1 MLRTRCCSH
10 LRRPSSTSQASRQR
24 ERSDVFHGD
33 PRLRRFSTRLM
44 QDSRGVPN
52 EEIAAMLGPGTVE
65 AFRFAEHVLRGRRRR
80 TTDEPAFCHSADIA
94 IRAAD
99 LGYGERVLK
108 ACLLHDVVEDGAAHL
123 VEMALFLQQMNE
135 QFGEEVGRDVRVLTN
150 RYAKILE
157 ERPIRE
163 RLGAPLP
170 FDESGRQALAT
181 AIRDYRQGLPE
192 SLQRNFGY
200 EFHQV
205 LEWLIPT
212 LDLEMGRAR
221 ARVDDRHTLLSELQL
236 QSYRLFTVEM
246 ADDSRSRP
254 GGFCEVPLVVKAMDL
269 VDNLRTA
276 EVVTW
281 RSLDRILLKVEMF
294 LDSTFFLMAWIREQG
309 IPNRT
314 FPLLYDFLKHQLVE
328 QMEERARALE
338 FLADT
343 RFALLAE
350 FLRRQIRRLHRKY
363 HVGPKPVRTLGR
375 LRRAIRDLN
384 DREQG
389 RYAPAL
395 LGQAGLRP
403 LR

>member
-1 MLRTRCCSH
+1 
-10 LRRPSSTSQASRQR
+10 
-24 ERSDVFHGD
+24 
-33 PRLRRFSTRLM
+33 M
-44 QDSRGVPN
+44 QDSRGVSD
-52 EEIAAMLGPGTVE
+52 EEIAGMLGPGTVE

-94 IRAAD
+94 LRAAD

-108 ACLLHDVVEDGAAHL
+108 CALLHDVVEDGAAHL
-123 VEMALFLQQMNE
+123 VEMDLFLQQMHE
-135 QFGEEVGRDVRVLTN
+135 RFGSEVGRDVRILTN
-150 RYAKILE
+150 RYAKILD

-163 RLGAPLP
+163 RLSSPPP
-170 FDESGRQALAT
+170 FDESGRQALAE
-181 AIRDYRQGLPE
+181 AVREYRQGLPE
-192 SLQRNFGY
+192 SLRRDFGY
-200 EFHQV
+200 EFHQI

-212 LDLEMGRAR
+212 LDLDLGRVR

-246 ADDSRSRP
+246 ADDARDRP

-294 LDSTFFLMAWIREQG
+294 LDSTFFLNAWIREHG
-309 IPNRT
+309 IANRT

-343 RFALLAE
+343 RFARLAE
-350 FLRRQIRRLHRKY
+350 FLRGQIRRLHRKY
-363 HVGPKPVRTLGR
+363 HVGPRPVRALGR
-375 LRRAIRDLN
+375 LRREIRDIN
-384 DREQG
+384 DRERG
-389 RYAPAL
+389 RFAPAL
-395 LGQAGLRP
+395 PGSVAVRSS
-403 LR
+403 R

>member
-1 MLRTRCCSH
+1 
-10 LRRPSSTSQASRQR
+10 
-24 ERSDVFHGD
+24 
-33 PRLRRFSTRLM
+33 M
-44 QDSRGVPN
+44 QDSRTVPN
-52 EEIAAMLGPGTVE
+52 EEIAGMLGPGTVE

-123 VEMALFLQQMNE
+123 VEMDLFLQQMNE
-135 QFGEEVGRDVRVLTN
+135 RFGSEVGRDVRVLTN

-157 ERPIRE
+157 ERPIRD
-163 RLGAPLP
+163 RLPGGLP
-170 FDESGRQALAT
+170 FDESGRQALA
-181 AIRDYRQGLPE
+181 AAVRDYRQGLPE

-212 LDLEMGRAR
+212 LDLQLGQVRAQ
-221 ARVDDRHTLLSELQL
+221 VDDRHTVLSELQL

-246 ADDSRSRP
+246 ADDARDRP
-254 GGFCEVPLVVKAMDL
+254 GGFCEVALVVKAMDL

-294 LDSTFFLMAWIREQG
+294 LDSTFFLNAWIRDHG
-309 IPNRT
+309 IANQT

-350 FLRRQIRRLHRKY
+350 FLRGQIRRLHRKY
-363 HVGPKPVRTLGR
+363 HVGPRPVRALGR
-375 LRRAIRDLN
+375 LRREIREIN
-384 DREQG
+384 DRQWG
-389 RYAPAL
+389 RFTPAL
-395 LGQAGLRP
+395 VGPVGVRP
-403 LR
+403 SG